1 MGSTPTPTT
10 NSLTI
15 KNKKMATD
23 KKGLKI
29 IPGYVNLLNKI
40 TDTNINSLLQMYRV
54 FERREMQNKEDG
66 ITDMK
71 LTSAMQDLRSALNL
85 LRRIKLD

>member
-1 MGSTPTPTT
+1 
-10 NSLTI
+10 
-15 KNKKMATD
+15 MATD